1 MLAAKT
7 RKQRL
12 RISLSVNTY
21 GQEFYFLSSGPN
33 GSFFRYWAGS
43 GRLLK
48 KEDWV
53 AGGFYSGRNVE
64 VFYQVFPGTLSTL
77 GYFHS
82 SFKELLPPGRG
93 SAGVAQQCP
102 VGK

>member
-33 GSFFRYWAGS
+33 GSFFQYWAAS
-43 GRLLK
+43 GQLLK

-64 VFYQVFPGTLSTL
+64 VFYQIFPGTLSTL
-77 GYFHS
+77 GYFGM
-82 SFKELLPPGRG
+82 FRVFL
-93 SAGVAQQCP
+93 GVP
-102 VGK
+102 DISGFRKYGVS

>member
-1 MLAAKT
+1 M
-7 RKQRL
+7 
-12 RISLSVNTY
+12 
-21 GQEFYFLSSGPN
+21 
-33 GSFFRYWAGS
+33 
-43 GRLLK
+43 K

-102 VGK
+102 VGKSGRDSPSEWPGVVQVLVEGRKRIRDLTT